1 MTGFVALPLIAAMVT
16 MLVAGPFLDRL
27 APASAVRW
35 NAVLLSAVVA
45 AAVPTFWMVGL
56 SGLAHLGVRSSAF
69 DWSMHL
75 LPDHPLTS
83 VVIGVSSLTMA
94 VVGTIRVVGALRSY
108 TRARSAETCPFHLVD
123 SADVFAYT
131 LPGPAGT
138 IAISRGL
145 RDSLDGREF
154 AIVLAHERAHADH
167 RHDRYL
173 LLANITR
180 AVLPVANSSADR
192 LRFHLER
199 WADEIAVGTTGA
211 DRRLAARTIAK
222 VALAQSHS
230 PAILGI
236 ASHGVA
242 ARAGALIEPP
252 PSPTALGRVLVG
264 LSVAITVSLS
274 VGQLHHTAEFA
285 LRMI

>member
-1 MTGFVALPLIAAMVT
+1 MGFVALPLIAAMVT
-16 MLVAGPFLDRL
+16 MLVGGAFLDRL
-27 APASAVRW
+27 APSAAVRW
-35 NAVLLSAVVA
+35 NALLLSAVVA

-56 SGLAHLGVRSSAF
+56 SGLAHLGVRSSIF
-69 DWSMHL
+69 DWSIHL
-75 LPDHPLTS
+75 LPDHPLVS
-83 VVIGVSSLTMA
+83 VAIGVSSLAMA
-94 VVGTIRVVGALRSY
+94 VVGTARVIGVLRAYAGARC
-108 TRARSAETCPFHLVD
+108 AETCPFHLVD

-131 LPGPAGT
+131 LPGPART
-138 IAISRGL
+138 IAVSRGL
-145 RDSLDGREF
+145 RDSLDDREF
-154 AIVLAHERAHADH
+154 DIVVAHERAHADH

-173 LLANITR
+173 LLANVAT
-180 AVLPVANSSADR
+180 AVLPVASTAADR

-199 WADEIAVGTTGA
+199 WADEIAVGSTGA

-252 PSPTALGRVLVG
+252 PSPTSVRRLLVG
-264 LSVAITVSLS
+264 LSVAVTVSLS
-274 VGQLHHTAEFA
+274 IGQLHHTAQFA
-285 LRMI
+285 LSMV